1 MPPRAQPDST
11 LLKLERK
18 LFAET
23 DIASQVFFRIG
34 FGLLMLWIVL
44 AVWTQHRIQ
53 KWWIDPPFLFKYYG
67 FSWVQPWPGNGLYL
81 HWIFLGVLALFVA
94 TGFFYRL
101 SAALLFLSCTYF
113 FLLDQ
118 GRYVN
123 HTYLICLFS
132 FLLIFAPAHRTFS
145 VDAWLKPKQR
155 SQTAPA
161 WSLWLLRVQIGVVYF
176 FAGVAKVAPD
186 WLHGDPM
193 RTWLANVVRF
203 PIFDRFLHGEWAVY
217 AASYGSLLVD
227 LLVVPFLLWRRTR
240 LTAFS
245 VAVAFHLFNAR
256 TFALDVFPWLA
267 IVATTLFLSPS
278 WPRRIISIFRRKIA
292 SPGMETETLPPFRK
306 RILILSF
313 VTLYVA
319 IQILVPLRHFL
330 YPGGIEWAYMEHRF
344 SWQMMLESHVSQTFF
359 YVTDPNT
366 GRELRVRPREY
377 LDLQQ
382 STHLGW
388 RPDMIQQ
395 FACFLANKLPRL
407 GPNPLR
413 VQVRMYVS
421 VNRRRPQLFL
431 DPNVDLAAE
440 PRSWGRPR
448 WLLQIHD
455 PLPPPGR
462 DLSADTFGT
471 TFPKID

>member
-1 MPPRAQPDST
+1 VA
-11 LLKLERK
+11 LY
-18 LFAET
+18 
-23 DIASQVFFRIG
+23 IALQV
-34 FGLLMLWIVL
+34 
-44 AVWTQHRIQ
+44 
-53 KWWIDPPFLFKYYG
+53 
-67 FSWVQPWPGNGLYL
+67 
-81 HWIFLGVLALFVA
+81 
-94 TGFFYRL
+94 
-101 SAALLFLSCTYF
+101 
-113 FLLDQ
+113 
-118 GRYVN
+118 
-123 HTYLICLFS
+123 
-132 FLLIFAPAHRTFS
+132 
-145 VDAWLKPKQR
+145 
-155 SQTAPA
+155 
-161 WSLWLLRVQIGVVYF
+161 
-176 FAGVAKVAPD
+176 
-186 WLHGDPM
+186 
-193 RTWLANVVRF
+193 
-203 PIFDRFLHGEWAVY
+203 
-217 AASYGSLLVD
+217 
-227 LLVVPFLLWRRTR
+227 
-240 LTAFS
+240 
-245 VAVAFHLFNAR
+245 
-256 TFALDVFPWLA
+256 
-267 IVATTLFLSPS
+267 
-278 WPRRIISIFRRKIA
+278 
-292 SPGMETETLPPFRK
+292 
-306 RILILSF
+306 
-313 VTLYVA
+313 
-319 IQILVPLRHFL
+319 LVPLRHFL
-330 YPGGIEWAYMEHRF
+330 YPGGIEWTYMEHRF